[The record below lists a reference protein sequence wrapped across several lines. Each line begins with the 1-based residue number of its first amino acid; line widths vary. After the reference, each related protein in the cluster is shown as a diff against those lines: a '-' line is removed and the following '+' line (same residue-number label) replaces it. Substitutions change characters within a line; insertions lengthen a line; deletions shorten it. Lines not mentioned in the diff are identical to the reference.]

1 MSAPIYRCGV
11 GAALQIFNQD
21 LVGYYYLVIETS
33 LISMGLRCYVVT
45 RIEREERTMNNL

>member
-11 GAALQIFNQD
+11 GAALQIFSQD

-33 LISMGLRCYVVT
+33 LVSIGLRRCVVA
-45 RIEREERTMNNL
+45 RIEREEKDNE